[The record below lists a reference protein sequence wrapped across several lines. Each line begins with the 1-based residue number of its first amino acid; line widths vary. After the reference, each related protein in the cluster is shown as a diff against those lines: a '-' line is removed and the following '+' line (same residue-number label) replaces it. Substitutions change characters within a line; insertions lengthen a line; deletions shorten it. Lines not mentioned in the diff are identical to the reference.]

1 MLVRERTESVGTEVD
16 EGFHVLFCE
25 PSGSNFA
32 LVVHCVVVVFI
43 VCPAR
48 LADGFIGHLFS
59 VLAIFLILRLS
70 RFAGFG
76 LALGHG
82 ALLAGLPGLPGA
94 FAGSL
99 AALHEALLVLLP
111 QALLAWVL
119 LLLALLLSITIL
131 VLLAILI
138 LTLALLIIT
147 LALVLLIVTLA
158 LVLLIVALVLTLLA
172 VLLLLTVLRHS
183 FGKLRLKDQVTS
195 QRIS

>member
-82 ALLAGLPGLPGA
+82 ALLAGLPGA

-138 LTLALLIIT
+138 LTLALLIVT